1 MATIPTMPASVRGN
15 SRNRFTGSA
24 AFFQSPKS
32 CGWSSTQASGST
44 GIRRV
49 FEQVALH
56 SQRVIERYV
65 TAGLISEIPPTCG
78 APISHALTS
87 QAPTYRAPTS
97 ETPTSKVP
105 TSRAPISLASSSQMP
120 TCRALAELSEIE
132 VEQDGRRDQSAA
144 GVARTP
150 TRRSSGLTRRNC
162 GA

>member
-1 MATIPTMPASVRGN
+1 VTFGAPNTLGRRTLLCETEIPY
-15 SRNRFTGSA
+15 
-24 AFFQSPKS
+24 
-32 CGWSSTQASGST
+32 SSGEDLAELPEDLTEV

-97 ETPTSKVP
+97 EAPTSKVP

-150 TRRSSGLTRRNC
+150 TRRSSGLTPRNC